1 MIAKLYIY
9 SPITYKSLCVTLCT
23 IYMNKQYLQF
33 TVDGDSAQCI
43 TMYNVTPVHFN
54 NYYKIN
60 TFLQK

>member
-1 MIAKLYIY
+1 MIAKFYIY
-9 SPITYKSLCVTLCT
+9 IPFTYKSSCVNLCT
-23 IYMNKQYLQF
+23 IYMNEGYLQF
-33 TVDGDSAQCI
+33 TVYGDSAQCI